1 MNFKKFLN
9 SKKNLIGCGLATI
22 GLILYLVGFIS
33 SFWYLI
39 SAGLYIMGYILGPNE
54 KEEITFYETQQDS
67 FDDYKGFIKRLLD
80 KTQNQMPLE
89 ANDTLNQIKE
99 SSYELLDYLIK
110 NEKDVSYSEN
120 ISVVKQIFSQYLP
133 NIINQYVKLPRKY
146 AENVKINEGKTAKEL
161 FLEQLEI
168 LHKEIIEVSY
178 GIYENDSQKLI
189 AHNHFLKEKFEP
201 KTMFTSL

>member
-22 GLILYLVGFIS
+22 GLILYLVGFIF